1 MKSFI
6 RITMAIVV
14 LAPIGVLTAA
24 PAGAANSLSCTASA
38 GTATIKP
45 GITPKATNV
54 TITVKETLTKCS
66 GGGITSGSESASIL
80 QKAATCSGLGKK
92 GTKTGPIK
100 GTITWSNKKTSSV
113 SLTTVSTTGLAATAT
128 GSVTAGLF
136 AGKKI
141 STAILYA
148 LKTGD
153 CVKTPLTAL
162 TIKGTKPFT
171 IS

>member
-1 MKSFI
+1 MKSLI
-6 RITMAIVV
+6 RITMAIAV
-14 LAPIGVLTAA
+14 LAPLAVMTAA
-24 PAGAANSLSCTASA
+24 PAGAANSVSCTASA

-45 GITPKATNV
+45 GITPTATNV

-66 GGGITSGSESASIL
+66 GGGITSGSETASIL
-80 QKAATCSGLGKK
+80 SKGANCAGLAKK

-113 SLTTVSTTGLAATAT
+113 SLTTVSNGLAATAT

-141 STAILYA
+141 STAIIYS
-148 LKTGD
+148 LKTGT
-153 CVKTPLTAL
+153 CTAKSPLTAL